1 MGIPTRYRLAV
12 PITSAMT
19 LSLRIDSS
27 HRTVP
32 RSSSL
37 IDRFTWLDNP
47 FPTMK
52 QTDER
57 KAKKSSHEKSSFQ
70 ASRCHCPDFPSVL
83 HIVMSRIISDSGL
96 HVRITDDIS
105 ILGFPDGLQIQ
116 LVLIANAVDGH
127 RMRNQV
133 PSIGWIQARY
143 TQH

>member
-1 MGIPTRYRLAV
+1 MSEKPRRAV
-12 PITSAMT
+12 MKIQFSRI
-19 LSLRIDSS
+19 SL
-27 HRTVP
+27 P
-32 RSSSL
+32 R
-37 IDRFTWLDNP
+37 
-47 FPTMK
+47 
-52 QTDER
+52 
-57 KAKKSSHEKSSFQ
+57 
-70 ASRCHCPDFPSVL
+70 PDFPSVL